1 MMWLPSLIL
10 GVWTLFSH
18 STAESAMQEAKHFVV
33 DIISINGEEFVV
45 KDENGKEATIH
56 VGTETEKF
64 GQLQAGDRVDA
75 WIFPN
80 GQAKTLMILRSG
92 ALMRAEREQQKQQ
105 ELQQRAEAQPEQPDL
120 RSLAPGSSVESGHLV
135 RGMMAVLASASLGC
149 DASASTG
156 AGRGRSPASI
166 SQRDRHQE

>member
-1 MMWLPSLIL
+1 MWLPSLIL

-92 ALMRAEREQQKQQ
+92 AIMRAEREQQKQQEQQ
-105 ELQQRAEAQPEQPDL
+105 ELQQRAEAQPEQARPAE
-120 RSLAPGSSVESGHLV
+120 SAP
-135 RGMMAVLASASLGC
+135 R
-149 DASASTG
+149 
-156 AGRGRSPASI
+156 
-166 SQRDRHQE
+166 

>member
-1 MMWLPSLIL
+1 MIWLPGLVF

-33 DIISINGEEFVV
+33 DIIAINGEEFVV

-64 GQLQAGDRVDA
+64 GQLKPGDRVDA

-80 GQAKTLMILRSG
+80 GQARTLMILRSG
-92 ALMRAEREQQKQQ
+92 AIVKQDADQQKPV
-105 ELQQRAEAQPEQPDL
+105 ESQQRAQAHPEPSQPTQP
-120 RSLAPGSSVESGHLV
+120 A
-135 RGMMAVLASASLGC
+135 AK
-149 DASASTG
+149 
-156 AGRGRSPASI
+156 
-166 SQRDRHQE
+166 